1 MAQIKLN
8 IQGLIKITSN
18 TMGVVYRKH
27 NTITPDALEII
38 TNCLYQRDFTKQIDT
53 IAVMGDFGVRERTIT
68 SGRYNPTDNTI
79 TFKAVFYEGDFEG
92 TIEEMTL
99 IADTYYRKK
108 FAEKE
113 EINIHKDG
121 ESRVQIEWTIQITN

>member
-1 MAQIKLN
+1 MTQAKLN
-8 IQGLIKITSN
+8 IQGLIKVTSN
-18 TMGVVYRKH
+18 TLGVIYRKH

-53 IAVMGDFGVRERTIT
+53 IEIKGDFGVRDRTIT
-68 SGRYNPTDNTI
+68 TGRYNPIDNTI

-92 TIEEMTL
+92 TIEEMAL
-99 IADTYYRKK
+99 VAGTYYRKK

-113 EINIHKDG
+113 EINIYKDR